1 MNASKA
7 AEYVSVKLATFHV
20 LKSGGK
26 SGFSTNETV
35 SYDKH
40 ITVKLFKVEL
50 NINNLTLNYINGRH
64 L

>member
-1 MNASKA
+1 MNASKRGRA
-7 AEYVSVKLATFHV
+7 RICQTRDISF
-20 LKSGGK
+20 KSGGK

-50 NINNLTLNYINGRH
+50 DINNLTLNYINGRH